1 MKLDN
6 NHIVEI
12 VVPHFTTNI
21 CVTRHIPARQTD
33 LPDLPD
39 ISGHAVQNLR
49 VAFRKRR
56 SSQTKISSRYKQ
68 IKDDLHNGQIK

>member
-1 MKLDN
+1 MYVISIVSDRPGIKLMKLDN
-6 NHIVEI
+6 KHIVEI

-39 ISGHAVQNLR
+39 ISGHAVQNL
-49 VAFRKRR
+49 VA
-56 SSQTKISSRYKQ
+56 
-68 IKDDLHNGQIK
+68 